1 MGEYLKTPHL
11 ETSPFRK
18 AKVEYPFYD
27 KNSLNK
33 DLEKF
38 VQEATPRK
46 LDKSNTLPAN
56 IIQKKESRKTL
67 SIFNIYQ

>member
-11 ETSPFRK
+11 QTSPFRK

-27 KNSLNK
+27 KKSLNK

-38 VQEATPRK
+38 VKEATPRK
-46 LDKSNTLPAN
+46 LEISRTLATN
-56 IIQKKESRKTL
+56 SIQKRESRKIPYFYNFDL
-67 SIFNIYQ
+67 